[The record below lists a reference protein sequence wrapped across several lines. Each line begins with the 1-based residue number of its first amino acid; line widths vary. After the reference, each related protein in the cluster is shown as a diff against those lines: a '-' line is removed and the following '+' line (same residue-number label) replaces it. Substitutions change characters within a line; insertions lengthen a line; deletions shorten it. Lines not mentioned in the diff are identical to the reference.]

1 MTKDEVLI
9 AKHAIMTLESALGML
24 SNSNIPN
31 SELMPILSMFSA
43 VQEDLVKLYAE
54 DHAKKEN
61 TKTKTRKE
69 RSSDS
74 SRGNSCSYESESM
87 GEFFAHSTDFDGFGD
102 LWDASDWDAHGF

>member
-9 AKHAIMTLESALGML
+9 AKHALMTLESALTML

-31 SELMPILSMFSA
+31 SELMPILNMFSS

-61 TKTKTRKE
+61 TKKRE
-69 RSSDS
+69 RSSES
-74 SRGNSCSYESESM
+74 SRTNSSYESESM

-102 LWDASDWDAHGF
+102 LWDARDWDARGF

>member
-31 SELMPILSMFSA
+31 SELMPILNMFSS

-61 TKTKTRKE
+61 TKKRD
-69 RSSDS
+69 RSSES
-74 SRGNSCSYESESM
+74 SRDNSSYESESM

-102 LWDASDWDAHGF
+102 LWDARDWDARGF

>member
-9 AKHAIMTLESALGML
+9 AKHALMTLESALGML

-31 SELMPILSMFSA
+31 SELMPILNMFSS

-61 TKTKTRKE
+61 TKKRE
-69 RSSDS
+69 RSSES
-74 SRGNSCSYESESM
+74 SRDNSSYESESM
-87 GEFFAHSTDFDGFGD
+87 GEFFAHSTDFDSFGD
-102 LWDASDWDAHGF
+102 LWMFK

>member
-9 AKHAIMTLESALGML
+9 AKHALMTLESALTML

-31 SELMPILSMFSA
+31 SELMPILNMFSA

-61 TKTKTRKE
+61 TKKRE
-69 RSSDS
+69 RSSES
-74 SRGNSCSYESESM
+74 SRDNSSYESESM
-87 GEFFAHSTDFDGFGD
+87 GEFYAHSTDFDGFGD
-102 LWDASDWDAHGF
+102 LWMFK

>member
-9 AKHAIMTLESALGML
+9 AKHALMTLESALGML

-31 SELMPILSMFSA
+31 SELMPILNMFSS

-61 TKTKTRKE
+61 TKKRE
-69 RSSDS
+69 HSSES
-74 SRGNSCSYESESM
+74 SRDNSSYESESM
-87 GEFFAHSTDFDGFGD
+87 GEFFVHSTDFDGFGE
-102 LWDASDWDAHGF
+102 LWDARDWDARGF

>member
-9 AKHAIMTLESALGML
+9 AKHAIMTLESALTML

-31 SELMPILSMFSA
+31 SELMPILNMVSA

-61 TKTKTRKE
+61 TKKRE
-69 RSSDS
+69 HSSDS
-74 SRGNSCSYESESM
+74 SRDNSSYESESM
-87 GEFFAHSTDFDGFGD
+87 GEFFAHSTDFDGFGEM
-102 LWDASDWDAHGF
+102 WMFK

>member
-9 AKHAIMTLESALGML
+9 AKHALMTLESALTML

-31 SELMPILSMFSA
+31 SELMPILNMVSS

-61 TKTKTRKE
+61 TKKRE
-69 RSSDS
+69 RSSES
-74 SRGNSCSYESESM
+74 SRDNSSYESESM

-102 LWDASDWDAHGF
+102 LWMFK

>member
-9 AKHAIMTLESALGML
+9 AKHAIMTLESALTML

-31 SELMPILSMFSA
+31 SELMPILNMFSA

-61 TKTKTRKE
+61 TKKRE
-69 RSSDS
+69 RSSES
-74 SRGNSCSYESESM
+74 SRDNSSYESESM

-102 LWDASDWDAHGF
+102 LWMFK

>member
-9 AKHAIMTLESALGML
+9 AKHALMTLESALGML

-31 SELMPILSMFSA
+31 SELMPILNMFSS

-61 TKTKTRKE
+61 TKKRE
-69 RSSDS
+69 RSSES
-74 SRGNSCSYESESM
+74 SRDNSSYESESM
-87 GEFFAHSTDFDGFGD
+87 GEFYAHSTDFDGFGD
-102 LWDASDWDAHGF
+102 LWTFK

>member
-9 AKHAIMTLESALGML
+9 AKHALMTLESALTML
-24 SNSNIPN
+24 SISNIPN
-31 SELMPILSMFSA
+31 SELMPILNMVSS

-61 TKTKTRKE
+61 TKKRE
-69 RSSDS
+69 RSSES
-74 SRGNSCSYESESM
+74 SRDNSSYESESM

-102 LWDASDWDAHGF
+102 LWMFK

>member
-9 AKHAIMTLESALGML
+9 AKHALMTLESALTML

-31 SELMPILSMFSA
+31 SELMPILNMFSS

-61 TKTKTRKE
+61 TKKRE
-69 RSSDS
+69 RSSES
-74 SRGNSCSYESESM
+74 SRDNSSYESESM
-87 GEFFAHSTDFDGFGD
+87 GEFFAHSTDFDGFGE
-102 LWDASDWDAHGF
+102 LWMFK